1 MMKLLFTLF
10 LLFGLNSLSSAQA
23 IEKGYFMCTSVRT
36 EAWNNE
42 TQKLDITRDWV
53 NLPQQAVA
61 VQVFKDSIAYYTD
74 NYKSKTIYKINKVT
88 EQPDIDSFAD
98 HFYEVNQN
106 GIKNLITVRLLSGYG
121 GYAGQIKIADGPA
134 GDHFTRVTTYT
145 FTKVESGLLA
155 SR

>member
-1 MMKLLFTLF
+1 MKLLATL
-10 LLFGLNSLSSAQA
+10 LLVLGLNSLCSAQA

-53 NLPQQAVA
+53 NLPQKAVA

>member
-1 MMKLLFTLF
+1 MKLLVTLLI
-10 LLFGLNSLSSAQA
+10 LLCLNSLSFAQA

-53 NLPQQAVA
+53 NLPQHSVA

-74 NYKSKTIYKINKVT
+74 NYKSKMIYKINKVT
-88 EQPDIDSFAD
+88 AQPDIDSFAD
-98 HFYEVNQN
+98 HFYDVKQT
-106 GIKNLITVRLLSGYG
+106 GIKNLVTVRLLSGYG

-145 FTKVESGLLA
+145 FTKVDSSLLV

>member
-1 MMKLLFTLF
+1 MKFFATLI
-10 LLFGLNSLSSAQA
+10 LMLGLHSLCSAQA

-53 NLPQQAVA
+53 NLPQKAVA
-61 VQVFKDSIAYYTD
+61 VQVFKDSIVYYTD
-74 NYKSKTIYKINKVT
+74 NYQTKTVYKIDKVT
-88 EQPDIDSFAD
+88 EQPDLDSFAD
-98 HFYEVNQN
+98 HLYEVKQN

-121 GYAGQIKIADGPA
+121 GYAGQIKIADGPT

-145 FTKVESGLLA
+145 FTKADSEFLA
-155 SR
+155 SK